1 MAEGG
6 HTAVTYLFQDQM
18 LRVRSSD
25 AQKLRCLALDAR
37 MSKRWLYAPAS
48 VNDMAGARCVGGLG
62 GVIMKNDDDFELC
75 PKRDERH
82 YDQQCKC

>member
-37 MSKRWLYAPAS
+37 MSRRCSDAPAS
-48 VNDMAGARCVGGLG
+48 VNDMAGAQI
-62 GVIMKNDDDFELC
+62 IMKGGPMAVTYLFQ
-75 PKRDERH
+75 
-82 YDQQCKC
+82 DQMARC